1 MMHPKFRRVDRI
13 ALLAGT
19 AILAAALSG
28 CVAEPPRRPA
38 AYQGR
43 PGQLPVQAAMS
54 FQDDYDYYPGYE
66 TYYSRNRREYVYREG
81 NAWVR
86 RSEPRG
92 VSAAVLVASPV
103 VRVDFR
109 DSPERHH
116 DTVVRSYPRN
126 WGQPEPVREIRVVR
140 REEPRYYD
148 PRNDPRADPR
158 SRQVVV
164 VEQDEYD
171 YYPGYEVYYSRSR
184 REYVY
189 REGNTWVRRPQPQGV
204 HLNVLVASPSVH
216 LAVQGAPEQH
226 HGVVAKKYP
235 KNWKRSDRDDDKDDR
250 RDDKRD
256 RRDDDRRE

>member
-1 MMHPKFRRVDRI
+1 MTPKKFCAAERA

-28 CVAEPPRRPA
+28 CVVEPPRRPA
-38 AYQGR
+38 VYQGR
-43 PGQLPVQAAMS
+43 APVQVHVQAAMS
-54 FQDDYDYYPGYE
+54 YQDDYDYYPGYE

-86 RSEPRG
+86 RPEPRG
-92 VSAAVLVASPV
+92 VSVAVLFASPA

-116 DTVVRSYPRN
+116 DAVVRSYPRN
-126 WGQPEPVREIRVVR
+126 WGQPEPVREVRVVR
-140 REEPRYYD
+140 REEPRYD
-148 PRNDPRADPR
+148 PRNDPR
-158 SRQVVV
+158 SRPVVV
-164 VEQDEYD
+164 VEQDDYD

-189 REGNTWVRRPQPQGV
+189 REGNSWVRRPQPQGV
-204 HLNVLVASPSVH
+204 QLNVLVASPSVR

-235 KNWKRSDRDDDKDDR
+235 KNWKHSDKDDDKDDR

-256 RRDDDRRE
+256 RRDDDRRD